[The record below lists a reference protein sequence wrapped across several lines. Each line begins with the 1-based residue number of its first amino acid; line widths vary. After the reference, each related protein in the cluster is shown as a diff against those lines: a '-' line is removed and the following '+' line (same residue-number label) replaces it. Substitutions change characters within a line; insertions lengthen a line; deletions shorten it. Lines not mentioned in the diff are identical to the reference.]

1 MYSHSHHVFAYLCMC
16 MFVFVEPILRLLD
29 SGWPCRIVLMHCSAV
44 FGSSVFVSL
53 RICVLVFIE
62 IIGRRP
68 AMQNAFHL
76 LLHLYYPIRRPPFFF
91 AFFNFLR
98 NTNKNNNDIH
108 KYKYSYMPNKNKN
121 TYFPKYKYSCM
132 QIQILHLY

>member
-1 MYSHSHHVFAYLCMC
+1 MASGHAELYLLC
-16 MFVFVEPILRLLD
+16 IA
-29 SGWPCRIVLMHCSAV
+29 VLYLA
-44 FGSSVFVSL
+44 FVSL

-91 AFFNFLR
+91 AFFHFLQ
-98 NTNKNNNDIH
+98 NANKNIYIH
-108 KYKYSYMPNKNKN
+108 KYKYSC
-121 TYFPKYKYSCM
+121 KYKSSTWTK
-132 QIQILHLY
+132 